1 MRSLRGNIVRI
12 FMVMSIAN
20 TIMLVV
26 IYFSLLTYV
35 TYQINAPLSMN
46 RFLPTIM
53 QHYYKGGTNSTLHIS
68 INQRLRLY
76 DSLSVRPPRVAS
88 QDLRFIYPLELYG
101 TQINAL
107 DEYPIQYRIELP
119 NNSVIYLLPYDNPS
133 DYPIVSTYYPYLF
146 GGIGVGLLISTILSA
161 IAGTF
166 FAIQSIKPL
175 EILTALS
182 TASVTKKPLQQVLTP
197 YSTREIHQLASA
209 IDKRDSEI
217 QHQIMLRRQLNAD
230 IAHELRNPLNT
241 IGGYIEAMRD
251 GVLTVTPARLDTI
264 YDELQSLHQL
274 VDDLRLLAQ
283 SDSHD
288 MTYVFQPLLVVDL
301 INKTYEIMEPYA
313 QKHRIQLTKTSIN
326 DDAYIY
332 ADTSHMLRVLRNVI
346 DNAVRH
352 SNPQSTV
359 ELKTNIT
366 DEQIVIQVIDYGCG
380 IHPDDLR
387 QLFNRYFR
395 ARNTKGNGSGLGLPI
410 AQAIVIAHQ
419 GSITATSELN
429 IGTTIT
435 ITLPRY
441 IEHELL

>member
-217 QHQIMLRRQLNAD
+217 QHQIMLRRQLHAD